1 MRGGREPDAKDVDC
15 AKKGLAR
22 AKQALASASFGLV
35 VLDEITIPLYF
46 GLISI
51 DDVKE
56 LIALKA
62 PTTDLVFT
70 GRYAGC
76 DLKAL
81 CDVVTVVESEKLPK
95 TVPEM

>member
-1 MRGGREPDAKDVDC
+1 MVPPIIV
-15 AKKGLAR
+15 LF
-22 AKQALASASFGLV
+22 SNTIV